1 MIWPILEARAEIQKY
16 FRSFFRSNENFKI
29 CFRDLL
35 TFRLKMLTESW
46 SCVCK
51 LFSTFYALFFR
62 FQQSGRPPS
71 NRPGGSG
78 RFPVQR
84 GGGQSNVQSNYHQQ
98 RLRTPYNN
106 QSSNGQMNNGGPGG
120 DNRNNQANRSNYNSN
135 NSSGTPINRNRP
147 NNERPGQQNKSQV
160 IDLKQKDWLL
170 FFSIIFCNFH

>member
-1 MIWPILEARAEIQKY
+1 MPI
-16 FRSFFRSNENFKI
+16 
-29 CFRDLL
+29 
-35 TFRLKMLTESW
+35 
-46 SCVCK
+46 
-51 LFSTFYALFFR
+51 FFR

-84 GGGQSNVQSNYHQQ
+84 GGGQSNTQNNYHQQ

-106 QSSNGQMNNGGPGG
+106 QSSNGPMNNGGPSG

-135 NSSGTPINRNRP
+135 NSSGAPMSNNRNRP

-160 IDLKQKDWLL
+160 IGLSFFFASAFTDQRLRLSEIWYLL
-170 FFSIIFCNFH
+170 GCQVFFSEMVDNSKFLDSIKFGADWVYLITHGSVQ

>member
-1 MIWPILEARAEIQKY
+1 MGM
-16 FRSFFRSNENFKI
+16 KI
-29 CFRDLL
+29 EKRNQ
-35 TFRLKMLTESW
+35 
-46 SCVCK
+46 VYY
-51 LFSTFYALFFR
+51 FSTFLTSSKFSQHVKVDLVSASFFFQLFMPIFFR

-84 GGGQSNVQSNYHQQ
+84 GGGQSNTQNNYHQQ

-106 QSSNGQMNNGGPGG
+106 QSSNGPMNNGGPSG

-135 NSSGTPINRNRP
+135 NSSGAPMSNNRNRP

-160 IDLKQKDWLL
+160 IGLS
-170 FFSIIFCNFH
+170 FFFCIGFY